1 MHVEARRVFRLS
13 LTMALALACAY
24 GLALPLPFLAP
35 LFALL
40 LTAAPAPPMGP
51 NPDEMVPD
59 FSLAD
64 VNPTST
70 RFGEAVSPRDYLNRI
85 SAWYFGSAT

>member
-1 MHVEARRVFRLS
+1 MKGHGIIWLAALS
-13 LTMALALACAY
+13 AVLWLTLGCDDD
-24 GLALPLPFLAP
+24 AP
-35 LFALL
+35 
-40 LTAAPAPPMGP
+40 PPMGP

-70 RFGEAVSPRDYLNRI
+70 RFGEDVSPRDYLDRI